1 MNVMTLTR
9 TFALFLLVVGGLTA
23 GGCATVQP
31 WQRGRLADRRM
42 MFDPDDA
49 EVAYMTH
56 WQEAREASSGGYG
69 VRRRLRLRSSRA
81 FQLSSHPAA
90 GAACGNGPH
99 AAAGAPCTAR
109 LPRAINTGT

>member
-1 MNVMTLTR
+1 MTLTR
-9 TFALFLLVVGGLTA
+9 THAFALLLLAAGALAA

-42 MFDPDDA
+42 MFDADDA

-69 VRRRLRLRSSRA
+69 VQS
-81 FQLSSHPAA
+81 
-90 GAACGNGPH
+90 GGCG
-99 AAAGAPCTAR
+99 CK
-109 LPRAINTGT
+109 

>member
-9 TFALFLLVVGGLTA
+9 TFALFLLVVGALTA

-69 VRRRLRLRSSRA
+69 VQS
-81 FQLSSHPAA
+81 
-90 GAACGNGPH
+90 GGCG
-99 AAAGAPCTAR
+99 CK
-109 LPRAINTGT
+109 